1 VIYIYVDNFRGF
13 GDTFIPIKDVNFLV
27 GENSTGKTSILSLIN
42 VLFSPDFWFEQRF
55 NSGEIKLGNFRD
67 IVSIASSNK
76 KYFKIGIVNCGDKV
90 SPNNLETINAFL
102 LKFVEEDGLPV
113 ISRYSYVRKQDEVKI
128 AFSKKLIRYKI
139 AKITYSNNIC
149 KDVLST
155 FKKWA
160 SEEDV
165 QRGFTTIKERIP
177 FGPRGFL
184 SYVPNLIDSQV
195 PGEDTRKSEFSV
207 RLPNFPRLAWIGP
220 IRSKPRRTHDE
231 LKPDFTPEGDQT
243 PYLIKRILGN
253 QNQKIRESFLRFI
266 ENFGAKSGLFSSI
279 SIKEFG
285 KYSDSPFRLDII
297 LAKNPLSIDN
307 VGYGVSQSL
316 PVVVELFARPKAFW
330 YAIQQPEVHLH
341 PRAQAALGDIF
352 YYFATKEKKK
362 FLIETHSEYMVD
374 RYRMNYRKH
383 REDNNLDSQVLFFE
397 RTNGGNIVHSIGID
411 KSGKYSENQP
421 KSFQDFFLK
430 ENLSLLEL
438 E

>member
-1 VIYIYVDNFRGF
+1 MIYIYVDNFRGF
-13 GDTFIPIKDVNFLV
+13 CDTFIPIKDVNFLV

-42 VLFSPDFWFEQRF
+42 VLSSPGFWFEQRF
-55 NSGEIKLGNFRD
+55 NSEEVKLGSFRD

-76 KYFKIGIVNCGDKV
+76 KYFKIGIVDCGDKV
-90 SPNNLETINAFL
+90 SPNNLETIYAFL

-128 AFSKKLIRYKI
+128 AFSKKLIKYKI

-177 FGPRGFL
+177 FGRKGVL
-184 SYVPNLIDSQV
+184 SYVPNLIDRQA
-195 PGEDTRKSEFSV
+195 PGEDTRKSELSV
-207 RLPNFPRLAWIGP
+207 RLPDFSSLAWIAP
-220 IRSKPRRTHDE
+220 IRSKPKRTYDE
-231 LKPDFTPEGDQT
+231 LKPDFTPEGDHA
-243 PYLIKRILGN
+243 PYLIKRILS
-253 QNQKIRESFLRFI
+253 NQKSRESFLRFI
-266 ENFGAKSGLFSSI
+266 KNFGAKSGLFSSI

-285 KYSDSPFRLDII
+285 KYSDSPFSLDII
-297 LAKNPLSIDN
+297 LAKNPLSGNN

-316 PVVVELFARPKAFW
+316 PVVVELFARPEAFW

-411 KSGKYSENQP
+411 KRGKYLENQP
-421 KSFQDFFLK
+421 KSFQDFFVK
-430 ENLSLLEL
+430 EDLSLLEL

>member
-1 VIYIYVDNFRGF
+1 MRYLYVDNFRGF
-13 GDTFIPIKDVNFLV
+13 CNTFIPIKDVNFLV

-42 VLFSPDFWFEQRF
+42 LLSSPGFWFEQRF
-55 NSGEIKLGNFRD
+55 NSEEVKFGNFRD

-76 KYFKIGIVNCGDKV
+76 KYFKIGIIDCGDKV
-90 SPNNLETINAFL
+90 SPNNLETIYAFL
-102 LKFVEEDGLPV
+102 LKFVEEDGLPI
-113 ISRYSYVRKQDEVKI
+113 ISRYSYIRKQDEVKI
-128 AFSKKLIRYKI
+128 AFSKKLIKYKI

-149 KDVLST
+149 KDVLSI
-155 FKKWA
+155 FEKWA

-165 QRGFTTIKERIP
+165 QRGITTIKERIP
-177 FGPRGFL
+177 FGRKRLLAF
-184 SYVPNLIDSQV
+184 VPNLIDRQV
-195 PGEDTRKSEFSV
+195 PREDTRKSELSVKLLDFSDLV
-207 RLPNFPRLAWIGP
+207 WIGP
-220 IRSKPRRTHDE
+220 IRSKPKRTYDE
-231 LKPDFTPEGDQT
+231 LKPDFTPEGDHA
-243 PYLIKRILGN
+243 PYLIKRILN
-253 QNQKIRESFLRFI
+253 NQKNGESFLRFI

-279 SIKEFG
+279 SIKEYG
-285 KYSDSPFRLDII
+285 KYSDSPFSLDII
-297 LAKNPLSIDN
+297 LAKNHLSSNN

-341 PRAQAALGDIF
+341 PRAQAALGDTF
-352 YYFATKEKKK
+352 YHFAAKEKKK

-374 RYRMNYRKH
+374 RYRMNYRTH

-397 RTNGGNIVHSIGID
+397 RTNGGNTVTSIGID